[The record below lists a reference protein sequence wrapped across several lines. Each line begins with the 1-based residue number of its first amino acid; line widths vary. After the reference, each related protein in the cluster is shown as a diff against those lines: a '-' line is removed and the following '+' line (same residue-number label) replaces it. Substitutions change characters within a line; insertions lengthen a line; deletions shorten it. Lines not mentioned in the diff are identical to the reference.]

1 MNKEFNLIEAIRIIQ
16 KWKKPIIVLAFVS
29 VIASS
34 LWSLFVMD
42 EYFYSWSTFYP
53 VNQTK
58 NDYNVIFGKDA
69 EQINYFGGG
78 EDVNRVLT
86 IANSIPV
93 IESIIDSF
101 HLAEHYKIDKEGKY
115 WRTKMRKEFE
125 SNYKAIKTE
134 REAVEV
140 SLYDTDPKLASEIVN
155 TIIEKVDALNRE
167 HYRKARQKTYD
178 LILDEIVK
186 WQKEIDVYSDTLAL
200 LAEKYKIK
208 MSSGADGTVI
218 ITGTNFRIEQR
229 YKEILSKQNN
239 STREINS
246 LFTIK
251 GQMEVSLKNS
261 DSSLYILEKAFP
273 ADKKLKPVRWLVV
286 TITLFITLFVS
297 VIGVLCIEQIRD
309 IKQQL

>member
-16 KWKKPIIVLAFVS
+16 KWKKPIFILSIAS

-58 NDYNVIFGKDA
+58 NDYNVIFGKDG
-69 EQINYFGGG
+69 EQINYFGSG

-86 IANSIPV
+86 IANSVPV
-93 IESIIDSF
+93 IESIIDSY
-101 HLAEHYKIDKEGKY
+101 HLAEHYKINKEGKH
-115 WRTKMRKEFE
+115 WRTKVRKEFE

-134 REAVEV
+134 REAMEV

-155 TIIEKVDALNRE
+155 TIIDKVDALNRE
-167 HYRKARQKTYD
+167 HYRMVRQKTYS
-178 LILDEIVK
+178 LILDEIIK
-186 WQKEIDVYSDTLAL
+186 WQKEINVYSDTLAL

-218 ITGTNFRIEQR
+218 ITGTNFRIEQL

-239 STREINS
+239 STRELNS
-246 LFTIK
+246 LTTIK

-297 VIGVLCIEQIRD
+297 VIGVLCIEQIHD